1 MTMKV
6 RMTKT
11 AAGPDGIKLAGKVY
25 DVPSGEAKALVAAQA
40 AVFVEKPVF
49 HDEAPVG
56 PETAS
61 IEPEEAAV
69 EPKPQP
75 KKGRGRKK

>member
-1 MTMKV
+1 MKV

-25 DVPSGEAKALVAAQA
+25 DVPAGEAKELVAAQA
-40 AVFVEKPVF
+40 AVFVDKPVF
-49 HDEAPVG
+49 HNKA

-61 IEPEEAAV
+61 IEPDEAAV
-69 EPKPQP
+69 EPNAQS